1 MFQEVRIN
9 VQKRFVS
16 SCLRSG
22 GTRPAVIVEADG
34 HWRRKTCCGGPYIAA
49 RADFLRSAATR
60 GFWYENSNGLAEMR
74 ASRTMGASPALPY
87 CLRGSKPSLRRRY
100 RDPPNG
106 PKPCAHAAHP
116 AFRISDAL
124 LSKLRRVIAFSI
136 SARLGFR
143 GKQVPRLLWHTVLPA
158 ARRPWR
164 RWIISAGRGT
174 RLVYKRLAEWRRWA
188 AW

>member
-60 GFWYENSNGLAEMR
+60 GFWYENSNGLEER
-74 ASRTMGASPALPY
+74 AKEDEEFARLINEVKREQKAAAALNEAMGELPQSVWQR
-87 CLRGSKPSLRRRY
+87 LEQSVEEERREQSRGSGRTRT
-100 RDPPNG
+100 G
-106 PKPCAHAAHP
+106 
-116 AFRISDAL
+116 
-124 LSKLRRVIAFSI
+124 
-136 SARLGFR
+136 
-143 GKQVPRLLWHTVLPA
+143 TV
-158 ARRPWR
+158 RRP
-164 RWIISAGRGT
+164 
-174 RLVYKRLAEWRRWA
+174 VYSPQG
-188 AW
+188 